1 MQVIPHLLSYYFQK
15 IGYLKKMTESHDIER
30 YHLDICCRLLFRF
43 FDNYEPIDFGND
55 CQASPRAVQLPERI
69 DELDRSLLAVVTAV
83 LIAKMD
89 NANLVAYLC
98 IWEVRGD
105 YQRLAYI
112 INDY

>member
-1 MQVIPHLLSYYFQK
+1 
-15 IGYLKKMTESHDIER
+15 MTESHDIER

-98 IWEVRGD
+98 ILSLFFIFKSCFFRFPTLSKQCEDPVVDVVIRI
-105 YQRLAYI
+105 R
-112 INDY
+112 